1 MKTKKINHIREY
13 MLIGMVLFLFSISSV
28 GCYDTPEFDES
39 LALNNDSIILPETEG
54 ITRIRVFADEKWNA
68 RFSDESPEASSWL
81 TMDSHSGNGKG
92 EFMLNYQ
99 TNIVMNGE
107 IQDLNP
113 VRVAKI
119 IVNSD
124 GKERVLTIL
133 QKGRIPRI
141 FIPDEESYALARAA
155 KNRITIESNVDFK
168 QITTAV
174 KFEEGETEKW
184 MTDLAYDGK
193 ALSMN
198 LSENKSNVQ
207 RSVKI
212 SLDYTDRIGK
222 NTTDTVT
229 VIQLPPSGE
238 ITDVPVSF
246 DKVREYAA
254 SKPAGTEIALRKK
267 EYIRGIVVSDKNNRN
282 LAPPDVVGN
291 TVYLQSED
299 GKQAFRLKIQE
310 AKYNNYNLG
319 DVVHVSLYKTK
330 VIRGENPDCITL
342 TNIKIEN
349 LLFKEDAPV
358 AVAPHEKAI
367 SELTDRDMFTYVKLK
382 SVEIAVPFG
391 NFSNQ
396 NNGYFETYLKQN
408 TYPIG
413 IRDVDGNFMYML
425 SNAGKVY
432 NGASDNKTGVLY
444 QRAALPKGSGT
455 ISGILVHEDLC
466 HYGGDQGRYSIRQLS
481 REDVALKAERENGFS
496 TVLAEWSKFAAPE
509 TGNKALTS
517 ETGIGTLSHSKC
529 VFKDGGEAGT
539 IRATDDYDGTD
550 YKGFVE
556 SGAFAC
562 DTWWVDGKGAY
573 WLVEVPTTNV
583 KNPLS

>member
-1 MKTKKINHIREY
+1 
-13 MLIGMVLFLFSISSV
+13 
-28 GCYDTPEFDES
+28 
-39 LALNNDSIILPETEG
+39 
-54 ITRIRVFADEKWNA
+54 
-68 RFSDESPEASSWL
+68 
-81 TMDSHSGNGKG
+81 
-92 EFMLNYQ
+92 
-99 TNIVMNGE
+99 
-107 IQDLNP
+107 
-113 VRVAKI
+113 
-119 IVNSD
+119 
-124 GKERVLTIL
+124 
-133 QKGRIPRI
+133 
-141 FIPDEESYALARAA
+141 
-155 KNRITIESNVDFK
+155 
-168 QITTAV
+168 
-174 KFEEGETEKW
+174 
-184 MTDLAYDGK
+184 
-193 ALSMN
+193 
-198 LSENKSNVQ
+198 
-207 RSVKI
+207 
-212 SLDYTDRIGK
+212 RIGK

-556 SGAFAC
+556 NGAFAC

-583 KNPLS
+583 KNPLSLQFIAHSEATASSSESGPRNFIVEWSANGKDWTEVSKYQLLEVVMWGHIKENQVPGYKTYNFNLPSATLGLAKLSIRLRVTDRDSCYIGGGEFS